1 MTLKTNLKTKGL
13 KPGWA
18 FLFTCTLVFSSFVVF
33 PQTIQDALY
42 AIRNE
47 QPEKAKGI
55 LLKMLSA
62 NPADAEAN
70 YRLGNLYYSLGKRDS
85 ASYYFQKGTKPEDKI
100 NYNFAGHGKLALDDK
115 NEIKAQEY
123 FNKLIS
129 NGKSRDAKA
138 YTFVADAYFNSKLK
152 DVKRAL
158 EMAEKAT
165 GLDIKNVEAQLLKAD
180 IYQAV
185 PDAGKAVTSYEYAIE
200 GDPKLAFAH
209 MKIGQIYMNAKNYE
223 LAHQHFLKGNQAD
236 PEFIPMYR
244 ELAEFNFYA
253 KNYREAVNLQKQY
266 MEKAGETV
274 DNMTKYAKYLFM
286 NKDYENTVKV
296 IKTIMQQDSS
306 DVIMSRLIGYS
317 AFEEGK
323 YEEGLD
329 FMENFFDKADT
340 SKVISSDYAYY
351 GKLLAKNGKD
361 SLAIVFLVRA
371 IALEPENADLYNDL
385 AIAFYSQKKYVESAA
400 VMEKM
405 LTLKSGTS
413 QDYFQLGKAYYYGQD
428 FANADTAFTKVTEM
442 QPAIPVGYLWRA
454 RCNSQLDP
462 ESEKGLALPHYQKFV
477 ELATDATKYKD
488 DLVQAYSYFGYYYA
502 VIREDMKEGEKAWK
516 KVKEL
521 DPQNEKAKEFYKYL
535 DSLKN
540 PPPKN

>member
-1 MTLKTNLKTKGL
+1 MRFRFYHGCSGISLLL
-13 KPGWA
+13 
-18 FLFTCTLVFSSFVVF
+18 LLLLSFENMAA
-33 PQTIQDALY
+33 QTIQE
-42 AIRNE
+42 AIDELRYE

-55 LLKMLSA
+55 LLKMLAA

-70 YRLGNLYYSLGKRDS
+70 YRLGNLYYSFGKRDS
-85 ASYYFQKGTKPEDKI
+85 ASYYFQKGINPDDKV
-100 NYNFAGHGKLALDDK
+100 NYNFAGLGKLALDDK
-115 NEIKAQEY
+115 NEIKSQEY

-129 NGKSRDAKA
+129 NGRSRDPKA
-138 YTFVADAYFNSKLK
+138 YAFVADAYFNSKLK
-152 DVKRAL
+152 DVKRGL
-158 EMAEKAT
+158 EMAEKAAS
-165 GLDIKNVEAQLLKAD
+165 LDIKNVEAQLLKAE
-180 IYQAV
+180 IYMAL

-200 GDPKLAFAH
+200 ADPKLAYAH

-223 LAHQHFLKGNQAD
+223 LAHQHFLKGNEVN

-244 ELAEFNFYA
+244 ELAEFNFYL
-253 KNYREAVNLQKQY
+253 KNYREAVSLQKQY
-266 MEKAGETV
+266 IDKAGETV
-274 DNMTKYAKYLFM
+274 DNLTKYAKYLFM

-323 YEEGLD
+323 YAEGLD
-329 FMENFFDKADT
+329 FMKNFFDKADT
-340 SKVISSDYAYY
+340 SKVIGSDYAYY

-361 SLAIVFLVRA
+361 SLAVVFLARA
-371 IALEPENADLYNDL
+371 IALEPENADLYYDL
-385 AIAFYSQKKYVESAA
+385 AMAFYSQKKYVESAA

-405 LTLKSGTS
+405 LMHKTGTS
-413 QDYFQLGKAYYYGQD
+413 QDYYQLGKAYYYGQD
-428 FANADTAFTKVTEM
+428 FTHADTAFAKVTEM
-442 QPAIPVGYLWRA
+442 QPTAPVGYLWRA

-462 ESEKGLALPHYQKFV
+462 ESDKGLALPYYQKFV
-477 ELATDATKYKD
+477 EIATDATKYKD

-502 VIREDMKEGEKAWK
+502 VIKEDMKEGEKAWK

-521 DPQNEKAKEFYKYL
+521 DPQNEKAKEFFKYL
-535 DSLKN
+535 ASLKN